1 MKDFRFPNKIPQRVY
16 FVYFPLFLFFIFF
29 VFVLTNF
36 LISGWIYQN
45 KISQSPFA
53 VSREAKFP
61 IIKTEFIPKI
71 SAQGAIIMD
80 ADSKVVLYSK
90 NPDLRF
96 SEAST
101 TKIMTA
107 LTALDY
113 FKLSDILTVKQ
124 ATTEG
129 SILGLYEGEQMSF
142 ENLLYAML
150 LPSANDAAVAIAQNY
165 PGSEAAFVQKMNEK
179 ARIFKLFNTHYQD
192 PAGLLDAGDYT
203 TPFDLAR
210 LASFAV
216 KNDVVKNIVATK
228 ERVIYDASGAN
239 IYDLLNLNKLLG
251 QDGVNGVKTGYTQE
265 AGQVLVTSK
274 VEQGKT
280 VIIVVMGSGDRFFDT
295 TKLLDLVNNNL
306 TYLYIHP

>member
-1 MKDFRFPNKIPQRVY
+1 MKNIQFINKIPQRVY
-16 FVYFPLFLFFIFF
+16 FVYFPLFLLFIFF
-29 VFVLTNF
+29 VFALSNF
-36 LISGWIYQN
+36 LINGWIYQN
-45 KISQSPFA
+45 KVLPAPF
-53 VSREAKFP
+53 VISREAKFP
-61 IIKTEFIPKI
+61 IIKTEFVPKI

-150 LPSANDAAVAIAQNY
+150 LPSANDAAIAIAQNY
-165 PGSEAAFVQKMNEK
+165 PDGQASFVQKMNEK
-179 ARIFKLFNTHYQD
+179 ARLFKLFNTHYED

-216 KNDVVKNIVATK
+216 KNDVVRKIVATK
-228 ERVIYDASGAN
+228 EKVIYDASSTST
-239 IYDLLNLNKLLG
+239 YDLLNLNKLLG
-251 QDGVNGVKTGYTQE
+251 QDGVNGVKTGYTEE

-274 VEQGKT
+274 EEQGKT
-280 VIIVVMGSGDRFFDT
+280 VIIVVMGSGDRFSDT